1 MLPNKKYDAIL
12 FTDMTD
18 YSIPIKTSGA
28 YKIASHLRHYGY
40 SVKVIDNFVWILK
53 NHKESLFKYLQ
64 ERIGTTTLFVG
75 FSTTFMSPFKM
86 DKFKKTRGQTKK
98 EDSVEN
104 FSTLMRFLKTQH
116 PQVKIVL
123 GGQGVQTGMIF
134 DLYKEIDYWIKGLA
148 EDNILEFITK
158 LKSGIKQPRIIEDN
172 FLASEYNFRESIP
185 MFGLQDNVF
194 QNEVLPI
201 EISRGCRFK
210 CKFCSYPLLGRKPS
224 DKYIRSEESL
234 YKEFLWNYTNFG
246 TTQYMIMCDTFNE
259 TTEKILS
266 VKRAIDRIGI
276 DINFWSYI
284 RMDLIDAYPEQ
295 LEILRDIGI
304 RGAFLGIESLY
315 DPSSKA
321 VGKGF
326 GRENTIEMVKR
337 MKDSWGDEVLLHG
350 AFMIGLP
357 HETPETATEWCKL
370 LDRREILLDSISM
383 NALRIFP
390 NQKLRQ
396 ISTSRV
402 FHSEFDINAEQ
413 YGYIRE
419 KDGWRNEFWT
429 QRSAQEFA
437 EMWKSRFKE
446 SAPDYLTHTLRSA
459 NLPMSLLNGGFKWE
473 EILKTDDPQEF
484 QDHVK
489 IQKLNLLNRYA
500 ENVFTQ

>member
-1 MLPNKKYDAIL
+1 MSQNKYDAII

-201 EISRGCRFK
+201 EISRGGRFK

-234 YKEFLWNYTNFG
+234 YKALKKYG
-246 TTQYMIMCDTFNE
+246 FNNIIKNE
-259 TTEKILS
+259 VLS
-266 VKRAIDRIGI
+266 
-276 DINFWSYI
+276 DINHMYGSCVSI
-284 RMDLIDAYPEQ
+284 CA
-295 LEILRDIGI
+295 
-304 RGAFLGIESLY
+304 
-315 DPSSKA
+315 SK
-321 VGKGF
+321 
-326 GRENTIEMVKR
+326 N
-337 MKDSWGDEVLLHG
+337 
-350 AFMIGLP
+350 
-357 HETPETATEWCKL
+357 
-370 LDRREILLDSISM
+370 
-383 NALRIFP
+383 
-390 NQKLRQ
+390 
-396 ISTSRV
+396 
-402 FHSEFDINAEQ
+402 
-413 YGYIRE
+413 
-419 KDGWRNEFWT
+419 
-429 QRSAQEFA
+429 
-437 EMWKSRFKE
+437 
-446 SAPDYLTHTLRSA
+446 
-459 NLPMSLLNGGFKWE
+459 
-473 EILKTDDPQEF
+473 
-484 QDHVK
+484 
-489 IQKLNLLNRYA
+489 
-500 ENVFTQ
+500 